1 MRARVLINVW
11 TSVRASNRGKEA
23 TPCTNM
29 SWNWK
34 TSKKMNWNLKSREKR
49 KVSWARRRLYEGEFE
64 GEEFLGTITR
74 SIGGLLGQQE
84 YEGEFEGEEFLG
96 TIARGIGGLLGQG
109 EYEFENEYE
118 GEGEWE
124 LEGEWEGEFEGEEFF
139 RRIARGIGRF
149 VQRAAPVLRQVA
161 RVAAPIVGTA
171 VGGPVG
177 GMLARGI
184 TSQLEGESE
193 FEGEWESEYEEEGE
207 YEYEARVTQPEAL
220 AEYMAAAAS
229 KGCLA
234 GRGRGN
240 DRRLHDHHRQPRRAA
255 IAAPRSAAPSPRICS
270 PHQCAAQP
278 PRHGPCRACSTDGGA
293 WDRTHPGPTRRCRL
307 PSYTACRCPCNG
319 DPNTPRSW
327 PAARHGPGFAPQ
339 RTCCPGCPADRGT
352 PEHYVRH
359 SHIWPPARYTAHPE
373 PSRWQH
379 PHAPH
384 SAYNCRPARSD
395 PTSPPGA
402 NVTGTCRL
410 ADILT
415 ARKHLR
421 AAP

>member
-1 MRARVLINVW
+1 MYEYELELEDEQEDELEFEVEGEEEGEFG
-11 TSVRASNRGKEA
+11 T
-23 TPCTNM
+23 
-29 SWNWK
+29 
-34 TSKKMNWNLKSREKR
+34 
-49 KVSWARRRLYEGEFE
+49 RRLYEGEFE

-229 KGCLA
+229 RAASLAEAEAMIGGCTIIIVNRAGQRSLHRVLPHLVRGSAALTSVLRSRPATAPAVRAVPTVVRGTVRTLA
-234 GRGRGN
+234 QRAAAGYPVTPRAAAHAMAIQTRRVLGQPHITVQALRRNVRAAQAARRIVARPSTTSGTRTYGLRPGIRRTQNLRGGSTPMRRTARTTVGRPAPT
-240 DRRLHDHHRQPRRAA
+240 PRR
-255 IAAPRSAAPSPRICS
+255 
-270 PHQCAAQP
+270 
-278 PRHGPCRACSTDGGA
+278 
-293 WDRTHPGPTRRCRL
+293 
-307 PSYTACRCPCNG
+307 
-319 DPNTPRSW
+319 
-327 PAARHGPGFAPQ
+327 
-339 RTCCPGCPADRGT
+339 
-352 PEHYVRH
+352 
-359 SHIWPPARYTAHPE
+359 
-373 PSRWQH
+373 
-379 PHAPH
+379 
-384 SAYNCRPARSD
+384 RPARM
-395 PTSPPGA
+395 
-402 NVTGTCRL
+402 
-410 ADILT
+410 
-415 ARKHLR
+415 
-421 AAP
+421 

>member
-1 MRARVLINVW
+1 
-11 TSVRASNRGKEA
+11 
-23 TPCTNM
+23 M
-29 SWNWK
+29 SW
-34 TSKKMNWNLKSREKR
+34 
-49 KVSWARRRLYEGEFE
+49 AARRLYEGEFE

-229 KGCLA
+229 
-234 GRGRGN
+234 
-240 DRRLHDHHRQPRRAA
+240 RAA
-255 IAAPRSAAPSPRICS
+255 SLAEAEAMIGGCTIIIVNRAGQRSLHRVLPHLVRGSAALTSVLRSRPATAPAVRAVPTVVRGTVRTLTQRAAAGYPVTPRAAAHAMAIQTRRVLGQPASRSRLCAATYVLPRLPGGSWHARALRPALAHMASGPVYGAPRTFAVAAPP
-270 PHQCAAQP
+270 CAAQ
-278 PRHGPCRACSTDGGA
+278 RVQLSAGPLRP
-293 WDRTHPGPTRRCRL
+293 HV
-307 PSYTACRCPCNG
+307 
-319 DPNTPRSW
+319 
-327 PAARHGPGFAPQ
+327 AARRECDGHMQTGRYPY
-339 RTCCPGCPADRGT
+339 RT
-352 PEHYVRH
+352 
-359 SHIWPPARYTAHPE
+359 
-373 PSRWQH
+373 
-379 PHAPH
+379 
-384 SAYNCRPARSD
+384 
-395 PTSPPGA
+395 
-402 NVTGTCRL
+402 
-410 ADILT
+410 
-415 ARKHLR
+415 
-421 AAP
+421 